1 MRRAAA
7 FAGGLLLA
15 AVLTLSAISA
25 LLEGMGTSQPLMLWM
40 MRRDAPSASTGLP
53 EADYAPVTR
62 MITRYL
68 AGAEPA
74 FQYTRTDD
82 GTPCFQGHE
91 QRHMADVR
99 GLFVLCRRVL
109 LISFSL
115 SALLLFMLTL
125 CRAPGRAVGC
135 GLLAGG
141 GLLLAAAGVL
151 IAWGAADFGSLFV
164 LFHRLSFD
172 NGLWVLNPATDL
184 LIRLMPAAFFIHY
197 ALLLGVTVAAALVLI
212 LAVGAKM
219 VRKRNN
225 RGAT

>member
-15 AVLTLSAISA
+15 VSLAISALAA
-25 LLEGMGTSQPLMLWM
+25 LLEGMGTSQPLMLWL
-40 MRRDAPSASTGLP
+40 MRRDAPAASTGLP

-68 AGAEPA
+68 AGAEDT
-74 FQYTRTDD
+74 FQYARED
-82 GTPCFQGHE
+82 GTPCFQAHE

-99 GLFVLCRRVL
+99 GLFVLCRQVL
-109 LISFSL
+109 LIAFSL
-115 SALLLFMLTL
+115 SALLLVALSL
-125 CRAPGRAVGC
+125 CHAPRWAVGG
-135 GLLAGG
+135 GLITGS
-141 GLLLAAAGVL
+141 GLLLALAGAL
-151 IAWGAADFGSLFV
+151 TIWGAVDFGSLFV

-184 LIRLMPAAFFIHY
+184 LIRLMPTAFFVHY
-197 ALLLGVTVAAALVLI
+197 ALLLAISLAAVVLAT
-212 LAVGAKM
+212 LAVGIVILK
-219 VRKRNN
+219 KRND